1 MERNFDI
8 TESFSSIADYSDKI
22 PNSIMAQYADGQT
35 SISFHSGAERKIGNY
50 KWFVFKWGSVDIWAC
65 KIVKSYILLLNGNI
79 RLLLSKVGSLFIN
92 CMLENLEI

>member
-50 KWFVFKWGSVDIWAC
+50 KWFVFKWVPVDIWAC
-65 KIVKSYILLLNGNI
+65 RIVKSY
-79 RLLLSKVGSLFIN
+79 
-92 CMLENLEI
+92 MQ

>member
-50 KWFVFKWGSVDIWAC
+50 KWFVFKWDKCGKSGMENC
-65 KIVKSYILLLNGNI
+65 KELYAVS
-79 RLLLSKVGSLFIN
+79 S
-92 CMLENLEI
+92 